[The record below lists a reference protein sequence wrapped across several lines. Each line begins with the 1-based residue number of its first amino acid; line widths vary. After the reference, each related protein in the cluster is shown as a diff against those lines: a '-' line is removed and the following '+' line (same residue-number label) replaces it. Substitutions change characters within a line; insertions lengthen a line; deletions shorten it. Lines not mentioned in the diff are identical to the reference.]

1 MAHFFR
7 MAYVPGWVNESEKL
21 YPKWVKDLEK
31 EWVKDLEKL
40 PFKWVT
46 YHEKSHIYAAHVIHH
61 YTLQQIGDHLGL
73 HYTTISRIVRDEQ
86 QVMLQ

>member
-1 MAHFFR
+1 

-46 YHEKSHIYAAHVIHH
+46 YHEKSHLQTETARIAIAAHASFV
-61 YTLQQIGDHLGL
+61 GNV
-73 HYTTISRIVRDEQ
+73 S
-86 QVMLQ
+86 

>member
-1 MAHFFR
+1 

-46 YHEKSHIYAAHVIHH
+46 YHEKSHNATFVNPH
-61 YTLQQIGDHLGL
+61 T
-73 HYTTISRIVRDEQ
+73 
-86 QVMLQ
+86 

>member
-46 YHEKSHIYAAHVIHH
+46 YHEKSQHCKRF
-61 YTLQQIGDHLGL
+61 
-73 HYTTISRIVRDEQ
+73 TISISRLVTSVASPLAGRQ
-86 QVMLQ
+86 R